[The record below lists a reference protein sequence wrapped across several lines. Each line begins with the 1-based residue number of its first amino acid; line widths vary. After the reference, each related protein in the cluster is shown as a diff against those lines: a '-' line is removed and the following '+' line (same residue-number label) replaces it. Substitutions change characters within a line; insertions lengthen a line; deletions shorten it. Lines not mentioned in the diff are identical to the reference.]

1 MRQIVKNIFISIIV
15 LFICFVG
22 GCNRPISNNT
32 TLVSAEQLMNENPDS
47 AFVLLQG
54 LDTLTLTNAADKALY
69 SLLYVQ
75 AEDKTYIDS
84 KDVYRI
90 QTAVDYYKDSDDE
103 YHKMLSYYYLARIEE
118 NRQEY
123 SKAIIN
129 LLKAEDVA
137 ESISNY
143 FYLGLIYRSIS
154 DIYSHT
160 YNNIESLKYAQLSYD
175 SFIMSGDTSYANW
188 ALWDI
193 ARAYH
198 NGQDYESS
206 AKVSKDIISN
216 GYTNNDVYLV
226 IDGLRLAGM
235 SYLGKND
242 YEQAIRAYEEIIE
255 IDSTVMSVED
265 YRNLGLAYLGKEQI
279 EKASGCMQL
288 IHQTDTSQQWLSYEM
303 YKYWGNYKQALSALE
318 IEHAYQDQVLRNIIT
333 ENVTASVAEYM
344 KYEHQLKEQEV
355 IYERRSRIISISLL
369 VLIIILI
376 CIIAL
381 LRSVSQRKEIDKNMI
396 LASSLRQMLL
406 VKETEVSQ
414 MSTTIQ
420 EQRQVYDNLNHTY
433 NETIGKISNENIE
446 LQNAINNLFEHS
458 FLTIDQLTSAYYEY
472 QGSANEKQKIY
483 TDVMS
488 IVSGIGSDKKAI
500 EKIEKFVNTY
510 KGNIMQRFRTEF
522 PGMKHS
528 DYILY
533 LYVVAGF
540 SSRAIGVFLGEKLD
554 VVYNRKSRL
563 KQKIIKS
570 NSANRD
576 YFVAPLR

>member
-1 MRQIVKNIFISIIV
+1 MRHIVKNIFISIIV

-381 LRSVSQRKEIDKNMI
+381 LRSVSQRKEIEKNMI

-563 KQKIIKS
+563 KQKISKS
-570 NSANRD
+570 NSVNRD

>member
-1 MRQIVKNIFISIIV
+1 MRQTIKNIFIGIIV
-15 LFICFVG
+15 IFFCFPI
-22 GCNRPISNNT
+22 GCNRPISENS
-32 TLVSAEQLMNENPDS
+32 TLISAEQLMNENPDS
-47 AFVLLQG
+47 AYVLLQS

-75 AEDKTYIDS
+75 AEDKNYIDS
-84 KDVYRI
+84 TNVYMI

-369 VLIIILI
+369 VLIILI

>member
-1 MRQIVKNIFISIIV
+1 MKQIVKNIFISVIV

-32 TLVSAEQLMNENPDS
+32 TLVSAEKLMNENPDS

-54 LDTLTLTNAADKALY
+54 LDTLTLKNAADKALY

-318 IEHAYQDQVLRNIIT
+318 IEHAYQDQVLRDIIT

-344 KYEHQLKEQEV
+344 RYEHQLKEQEV
-355 IYERRSRIISISLL
+355 MYERKSRIISISLL
-369 VLIIILI
+369 VLIMALI
-376 CIIAL
+376 CIIAIL
-381 LRSVSQRKEIDKNMI
+381 KNISQRKEIEKNMI

-406 VKETEVSQ
+406 VKETEVSK

-420 EQRQVYDNLNHTY
+420 EQQQVYDDLNDAY
-433 NETIGKISNENIE
+433 NENIGKISNENAE

-488 IVSGIGSDKKAI
+488 IVSGIGSDKKTI
-500 EKIEKFVNTY
+500 EKIERFVNTY
-510 KGNIMQRFRTEF
+510 KSNIMQRFRTEF
-522 PGMKHS
+522 PGMKQS

-563 KQKIIKS
+563 KQKISKS
-570 NSANRD
+570 NSVNKE
-576 YFVAPLR
+576 YFIAALR

>member
-540 SSRAIGVFLGEKLD
+540 SSRAIGVFLCEKLD

>member
-1 MRQIVKNIFISIIV
+1 MARMVTNIFISITII
-15 LFICFVG
+15 FICFAG
-22 GCNRPISNNT
+22 GCNRHKANNT

-47 AFVLLQG
+47 AYVLLQSV
-54 LDTLTLTNAADKALY
+54 DTLTLTSAADEALY

-75 AEDKTYIDS
+75 AEDKNYIDS
-84 KDVYRI
+84 KDTYRI
-90 QTAVDYYKDSDDE
+90 QLAVDYYKDSDDE
-103 YHKMLSYYYLARIEE
+103 YHKMISYYYLARIEE

-129 LLKAEDVA
+129 LLKAEDIA
-137 ESISNY
+137 KSTNNY

-154 DIYSHT
+154 DTYSRI

-175 SFIMSGDTSYANW
+175 NFIMSGDTNYANW

-198 NGQDYESS
+198 NGQDYETSV
-206 AKVSKDIISN
+206 KVSKDIISN
-216 GYTNNDVYLV
+216 GYTSNDVYLV
-226 IDGLRLAGM
+226 IDGLRLAGV

-318 IEHAYQDQVLRNIIT
+318 AEHSYQDQVLRDIIT

-344 KYEHQLKEQEV
+344 RYEHQLKEQEV
-355 IYERRSRIISISLL
+355 MYERKSRIISISLL
-369 VLIIILI
+369 CVVIISIG
-376 CIIAL
+376 IIAL
-381 LRSVSQRKEIDKNMI
+381 LKNVSQRKEIEKNMI

-420 EQRQVYDNLNHTY
+420 EQQQVYDNLNDTY

-500 EKIEKFVNTY
+500 EKIERFVNTY

-563 KQKIIKS
+563 KQKISKS
-570 NSANRD
+570 DSVNKD
-576 YFVAPLR
+576 YFIAPLR

>member
-1 MRQIVKNIFISIIV
+1 MRQIVKNIFISIAVI
-15 LFICFVG
+15 FICFAG
-22 GCNRPISNNT
+22 GCNRHKSNNT
-32 TLVSAEQLMNENPDS
+32 VLVSAEQLMNENPDS

-381 LRSVSQRKEIDKNMI
+381 LRSVSQRKEIEKNMI

-420 EQRQVYDNLNHTY
+420 EHRQVYDNLNHTY
-433 NETIGKISNENIE
+433 NETIGKISNENIA

-458 FLTIDQLTSAYYEY
+458 FLTIDQLSSAYYEY

-500 EKIEKFVNTY
+500 EKIERFVNTY
-510 KGNIMQRFRTEF
+510 KSNIMQRFRTEF
-522 PGMKHS
+522 PGMKQS

-563 KQKIIKS
+563 KQKISKS
-570 NSANRD
+570 NSVNKE
-576 YFVAPLR
+576 YFIAALR

>member
-1 MRQIVKNIFISIIV
+1 MKQIVKNIFISIAVI
-15 LFICFVG
+15 FICFTS
-22 GCNRPISNNT
+22 GCNSSITNNP

-75 AEDKTYIDS
+75 AQDKTYIDS

-137 ESISNY
+137 ESINNY

-154 DIYSHT
+154 DTYSHI

-318 IEHAYQDQVLRNIIT
+318 TEHAYQDQVLRNIIT

-376 CIIAL
+376 CIIAIL
-381 LRSVSQRKEIDKNMI
+381 KNISQRKEIEKNMI

-563 KQKIIKS
+563 KQKISKS
-570 NSANRD
+570 NSVNKE
-576 YFVAPLR
+576 YFIAVLR

>member
-1 MRQIVKNIFISIIV
+1 MRHIVKNIFISIIV

-160 YNNIESLKYAQLSYD
+160 YSNIESLKYAQLSYD

-381 LRSVSQRKEIDKNMI
+381 LRSVSQRKEIEKNMI

-563 KQKIIKS
+563 KQKISKS
-570 NSANRD
+570 NSVNRD

>member
-1 MRQIVKNIFISIIV
+1 MRKYIIALAVV
-15 LFICFVG
+15 LSFMA
-22 GCNRPISNNT
+22 CNRHSEHWEALCQVETFIE
-32 TLVSAEQLMNENPDS
+32 EQPDS
-47 AFVLLQG
+47 ALVVLQG
-54 LDTLTLTNAADKALY
+54 IDAGDLSSAEERAKHALMLSMALDKNF
-69 SLLYVQ
+69 
-75 AEDKTYIDS
+75 IDS

-154 DIYSHT
+154 DTYSHI

-318 IEHAYQDQVLRNIIT
+318 TEHAYQDQVLRNIIT

-381 LRSVSQRKEIDKNMI
+381 FRSVSQRKEIEKNMI

-406 VKETEVSQ
+406 VKETEVSK

-420 EQRQVYDNLNHTY
+420 EQQQVYDDLNDAY
-433 NETIGKISNENIE
+433 NENIGRISNENVE

-458 FLTIDQLTSAYYEY
+458 FSTIDQLTSAYYEY

-563 KQKIIKS
+563 KQKISKS
-570 NSANRD
+570 NSENRD

>member
-381 LRSVSQRKEIDKNMI
+381 LRSVSQRKEIEKNMI

>member
-1 MRQIVKNIFISIIV
+1 
-15 LFICFVG
+15 
-22 GCNRPISNNT
+22 
-32 TLVSAEQLMNENPDS
+32 MNENPDS
-47 AFVLLQG
+47 AYVLLQS

-75 AEDKTYIDS
+75 AEDKNYIDS
-84 KDVYRI
+84 TNVYMI